1 MTTAPAPVEFSPTT
15 RRGDFVFARSA
26 LALAVFVMGAIDVA
40 SALLSHPPERLLEL
54 EHLLPT
60 AVLETSRTF
69 TLIAGALLILAAWGL
84 RRGKRR
90 AFVFALF
97 LCALSVPVNVLKA
110 LDFEEATVAAGL
122 LFALGVSADA
132 FRVKSRELS
141 WRGWGTFALA
151 GFAILL
157 LAATLGAWW
166 IERRFGPP
174 GRATILDAFG
184 AALSGLVGLG
194 PDVTLPHPTDMGAA
208 ARTARWITNALPALG
223 VGYACGV
230 ATLALRP
237 ARHHR
242 RHDAELRRIDALA
255 RAHVTTGVAPFL
267 AAPELDVFLSPNGR
281 AAIAYRAEADTLLAL
296 GDPIGPPEEIA
307 PLLAAFET
315 YCRERDWEFAF
326 FQASP
331 LFLPAYAAR
340 DWRAIHVGVEPVID
354 AEGFCLE
361 GGPMGDVRRAVRRLE
376 ENGVSVRSFRPSSDG
391 SALEH
396 APSAAFGSAAEPGLL
411 AGLRAVSQAWL
422 AAHPGEEKSFGM
434 GRFDVR
440 QLAERWVLVAISG
453 GGRVEGFL
461 TWAEVPAASGWTL
474 DLMRRRA
481 DAPPGVMDLLV
492 ARAALEAK
500 ERGDR
505 GLSLGL
511 SALVAISPEQDPDAE
526 RVRAFLR
533 RRLGAFYDFEGLFR
547 WKKKFQPRFEDRF
560 LVVPGALALPRV
572 LYALARAQTPGGFGN
587 MMRAARRRPTA
598 SIKEDR

>member
-1 MTTAPAPVEFSPTT
+1 MTTAPAPVESSSTT
-15 RRGDFVFARSA
+15 RRGDFVLARSA

-40 SALLSHPPERLLEL
+40 SALLSHPPERLLDL
-54 EHLLPT
+54 ERLLPT

-110 LDFEEATVAAGL
+110 LDVEEATVAAGL
-122 LFALGVSADA
+122 MFALGVSADA

-141 WRGWGTFALA
+141 WRGWGTFAVA
-151 GFAILL
+151 GFAVLL
-157 LAATLGAWW
+157 LAATFGAWW
-166 IERRFGPP
+166 IERRFGAP
-174 GRATILDAFG
+174 GRATVFDAFG

-194 PDVTLPHPTDMGAA
+194 PDVSLPHPTDMGAA
-208 ARTARWITNALPALG
+208 ARTARWITNAMPALG

-242 RHDAELRRIDALA
+242 RHDLELRRIDALA
-255 RAHVTTGVAPFL
+255 REHVTTGVAPFL
-267 AAPELDVFLSPNGR
+267 SAPELDVFLSPNGR
-281 AAIAYRAEADTLLAL
+281 AAIAYRAGADTLLAL

-307 PLLAAFET
+307 PLLVAFET
-315 YCRERDWEFAF
+315 YCKERDWEFAF

-331 LFLPAYAAR
+331 SFLAAYAAR
-340 DWRAIHVGVEPVID
+340 GWRAIHVGVEPVID
-354 AEGFCLE
+354 AAAFCLE

-376 ENGVSVRSFRPSSDG
+376 ENSVSVRSFRP
-391 SALEH
+391 
-396 APSAAFGSAAEPGLL
+396 PSGGFDHAAEPELL

-440 QLAERWVLVAISG
+440 QLAERWVLVAISR

-481 DAPPGVMDLLV
+481 DAPAGVMDLLV

-500 ERGDR
+500 DKGDR
-505 GLSLGL
+505 SLSLGL
-511 SALVAISPEQDPDAE
+511 SALVAIRPEEDPDVE

-572 LYALARAQTPGGFGN
+572 LYALAQAQTPGGFGN
-587 MMRAARRRPTA
+587 MIRAARRRPA
-598 SIKEDR
+598 PSVKEDR